1 MHFAAA
7 SLGIFIFMRKRVIH
21 YLFLL
26 SVVVVVNFF
35 LPRMLPGSPLKTL
48 VGENP
53 GDLTA
58 AQKMGILDAYHLND
72 PIWKQ
77 FTYYLRDLFT
87 LNWGNSYSKR
97 QPITTLISSRIGWTL
112 LLAGSS
118 MILSTVIGT
127 ALGAWSAFRRKKK
140 KDLSLILS
148 TTVISSIPSF
158 WIAVILL
165 AVFGVKL
172 GWFPIYGAYSM
183 WENYT
188 GMARVLDILKHLAL
202 PLFTMVVTS
211 LMGFFTTSRH
221 SVLQILDEDYVKLAK
236 MRGIPKKRIIIW
248 YVMRNTLIP
257 VFTLFMMDVGYLLS
271 GSVLIETVF
280 SYPGLGTLMQ
290 EAVKARDY
298 PLIQYTFLLASV
310 VTILAL
316 FLADILYDR
325 IDPRLEVA
333 ENE

>member
-1 MHFAAA
+1 MK
-7 SLGIFIFMRKRVIH
+7 KRIIH
-21 YLFLL
+21 YFIILAA
-26 SVVVVVNFF
+26 VVVMNFF
-35 LPRMLPGSPLKTL
+35 LPRLLPGTPLKTL
-48 VGENP
+48 AGENP

-72 PIWKQ
+72 PLMDQ
-77 FTYYLRDLFT
+77 FGYYLRDLVT
-87 LNWGNSYSKR
+87 LNWGNSFSKR
-97 QPITTLISSRIGWTL
+97 QPIAGLIWSRLGWTL

-118 MILSTVIGT
+118 MVLSTLIGT
-127 ALGAWSAFRRKKK
+127 GLGAWSAFRRKKK
-140 KDLSLILS
+140 KDLPLILT
-148 TTVISSIPSF
+148 TTVVSSLPTF

-165 AVFGVKL
+165 AIFGVKL

-183 WENYT
+183 WESYT
-188 GMARVLDILKHLAL
+188 GISRVLDILHHLFL

-211 LMGFFTTSRH
+211 LMGFFTTSRN
-221 SVLQILDEDYVKLAK
+221 SVLQIVNEDYVRLAK
-236 MRGIPKKRIIIW
+236 MRGIPQKRITVW
-248 YVMRNTLIP
+248 YVMRNTLVP

-280 SYPGLGTLMQ
+280 AYPGLGTLMQ

-316 FLADILYDR
+316 LLADILYSR
-325 IDPRLEVA
+325 IDPRLEVQ
-333 ENE
+333 EIE

>member
-1 MHFAAA
+1 MKKNI
-7 SLGIFIFMRKRVIH
+7 SKRMSH
-21 YLFLL
+21 YLIL
-26 SVVVVVNFF
+26 VVAIIIINFF
-35 LPRMLPGSPLKTL
+35 LPRLLPGSPLKTL

-72 PIWKQ
+72 PLWKQ
-77 FTYYLRDLFT
+77 FLYYLRDLFT

-97 QPITTLISSRIGWTL
+97 QPILDLIVSRTGWTL
-112 LLAGSS
+112 LLAGTN
-118 MILSTVIGT
+118 MIFSTVIGT

-140 KDLSLILS
+140 KDLSLVVATTILD
-148 TTVISSIPSF
+148 SIPSF
-158 WIAVILL
+158 WMAVILL

-188 GMARVLDILKHLAL
+188 GIPKVLDILHHLAL
-202 PLFTMVVTS
+202 PLFTMLVTS
-211 LMGFFTTSRH
+211 LMSFFTTSRH
-221 SVLQILDEDYVKLAK
+221 SVLQVLSEDYVKLAK
-236 MRGIPKKRIIIW
+236 MRGVSKKRVAIW
-248 YVMRNTLIP
+248 YVMRNTLVP

-280 SYPGLGTLMQ
+280 TYPGLGTLMQ

-298 PLIQYTFLLASV
+298 PLIQYTFLLASLL
-310 VTILAL
+310 TIAAL
-316 FLADILYDR
+316 FLSDILYSR
-325 IDPRLEVA
+325 IDPRLEVQ
-333 ENE
+333 EDE

>member
-1 MHFAAA
+1 MK
-7 SLGIFIFMRKRVIH
+7 KRVTH
-21 YLFLL
+21 YLIILVVVIVINFLL
-26 SVVVVVNFF
+26 
-35 LPRMLPGSPLKTL
+35 PRLLPGSPLKTL

-72 PIWKQ
+72 PLWKQ
-77 FTYYLRDLFT
+77 FLYYLRDLFT
-87 LNWGNSYSKR
+87 FNWGNSYSKR
-97 QPITTLISSRIGWTL
+97 QPITMLITSRTGWTL
-112 LLAGSS
+112 LLAGSN
-118 MILSTVIGT
+118 MILSTLAGT
-127 ALGAWSAFRRKKK
+127 VLGAWSAFRRKKK
-140 KDLSLILS
+140 KDLPLIIT
-148 TTVISSIPSF
+148 TTVLDSIPSF
-158 WIAVILL
+158 WMAVILL

-183 WENYT
+183 WEDYT
-188 GMARVLDILKHLAL
+188 GIKKVLDILHHLAL
-202 PLFTMVVTS
+202 PLLTMLVTS

-221 SVLQILDEDYVKLAK
+221 SVLQILSEDYVKLAK
-236 MRGIPKKRIIIW
+236 MRGIPKKRITIW
-248 YVMRNTLIP
+248 YVMRNTLVP

-310 VTILAL
+310 MTIAAL
-316 FLADILYDR
+316 FLADILYSR
-325 IDPRLEVA
+325 IDPRLEVLEDA
-333 ENE
+333 

>member
-1 MHFAAA
+1 MK
-7 SLGIFIFMRKRVIH
+7 KRVTH
-21 YLFLL
+21 YLIILAGVIVINFL
-26 SVVVVVNFF
+26 

-77 FTYYLRDLFT
+77 FLFYLRDLFT
-87 LNWGNSYSKR
+87 FNWGSSYSKR
-97 QPITTLISSRIGWTL
+97 QPITTLIASRTGWTL
-112 LLAGSS
+112 LLAGSN
-118 MILSTVIGT
+118 MTLSTLTGT

-140 KDLSLILS
+140 KDLPLII
-148 TTVISSIPSF
+148 TTTILDSVPSF
-158 WIAVILL
+158 WMAVILL

-188 GMARVLDILKHLAL
+188 GIRKVLDILHHLAL
-202 PLFTMVVTS
+202 PLLTMLVTS

-221 SVLQILDEDYVKLAK
+221 SVLQILGEDYVKLAR
-236 MRGIPKKRIIIW
+236 MRGIPESRITIW
-248 YVMRNTLIP
+248 YIMRNTLVP

-310 VTILAL
+310 MTIAAL
-316 FLADILYDR
+316 FLADILYR
-325 IDPRLEVA
+325 KIDPRLEVL
-333 ENE
+333 EDE